1 MQIKIDQS
9 YKRLD
14 KFLFQY
20 FESLPLSL
28 LQRLIRKYKIK
39 INNKKSKANSSLI
52 KGDVVYIYY
61 KFEISND
68 LSNTI
73 KISKNK
79 KKIFEDQIMFQ
90 NNDFIAINKIDGYSV
105 QRGSKV
111 LISLKD
117 IYENVI
123 EHKLYIVHRLDKDT
137 SGLMLFAKNR
147 ITASKISSL
156 FLNNKIKK
164 YYIAVTNTEFN
175 KNTDTLINYNSDKKE
190 LKLAYKKIQLDKYD
204 NCYLIKLFTGKK
216 HQIRL
221 QFYLNKNPII
231 GDKKFSGNKF
241 NKLLLCS
248 YKIIF
253 ELDGKFYKF
262 KINPNKIFSQ
272 IPL

>member
-1 MQIKIDQS
+1 MKIS
-9 YKRLD
+9 YKPVDSDYQVLIKKDYDSWASSLYSPEGFFKYEFPMSEFLIPTEGRTLHATENRLVITIEC
-14 KFLFQY
+14 KM
-20 FESLPLSL
+20 
-28 LQRLIRKYKIK
+28 K
-39 INNKKSKANSSLI
+39 NNKFYDFQITEHMK
-52 KGDVVYIYY
+52 
-61 KFEISND
+61 E
-68 LSNTI
+68 
-73 KISKNK
+73 KNLG
-79 KKIFEDQIMFQ
+79 IT
-90 NNDFIAINKIDGYSV
+90 
-105 QRGSKV
+105 
-111 LISLKD
+111 LKD

-190 LKLAYKKIQLDKYD
+190 LKLAYKKIQLDYYD

-262 KINPNKIFSQ
+262 KINPNKILS
-272 IPL
+272 

>member
-1 MQIKIDQS
+1 MQVKIHQS
-9 YKRLD
+9 HKRLD

-20 FESLPLSL
+20 FETLPLSL

-39 INNKKSKANSSLI
+39 INNKKSKANSPLL
-52 KGDVVYIYY
+52 KGDIIYIYY
-61 KFEISND
+61 KFELSKD
-68 LSNTI
+68 LSNNIT
-73 KISKNK
+73 ISKE
-79 KKIFEDQIMFQ
+79 KKIFFKDQIIFQ
-90 NNDFIAINKIDGYSV
+90 NDDFIVINKIDGYAV
-105 QRGSKV
+105 QKGSKV

-117 IYENVI
+117 IYESLI
-123 EHKLYIVHRLDKDT
+123 KHKLYIVHRLDKDT
-137 SGLMLFAKNR
+137 SGIMLFAKNR
-147 ITASKISSL
+147 ITASKISLL
-156 FLNNKIKK
+156 FLNNQIKK
-164 YYIAVTNTEFN
+164 YYISVTNSKFN

-190 LKLAYKKIQLDKYD
+190 LKLAYRKIHLDKHD

-253 ELDGKFYKF
+253 KLDGKFYKF
-262 KINPNKIFSQ
+262 KINPNKI
-272 IPL
+272 L

>member
-1 MQIKIDQS
+1 MQIKIDQTH
-9 YKRLD
+9 KRLD
-14 KFLFQY
+14 KFLFKH

-39 INNKKSKANSSLI
+39 INNKKSKANSQLI
-52 KGDVVYIYY
+52 KGDVIYIYH
-61 KFEISND
+61 KLEIYND

-73 KISKNK
+73 KLSKEK
-79 KKIFEDQIMFQ
+79 KKIFKGQIIFQ
-90 NNDFIAINKIDGYSV
+90 NNDFLVINKIDGYSV

-111 LISLKD
+111 YISLKD

-147 ITASKISSL
+147 VTASKISSL
-156 FLNNKIKK
+156 FFNNQIKK
-164 YYIAVTNTEFN
+164 YYISVTNTKFN
-175 KNTDTLINYNSDKKE
+175 KNTDTLINYNSDKKK
-190 LKLAYKKIQLDKYD
+190 LKLTYRKIQLDNHE

-253 ELDGKFYKF
+253 KLDKIFYKF
-262 KINPNKIFSQ
+262 KLNPIKILS
-272 IPL
+272 

>member
-14 KFLFQY
+14 KFLFQH
-20 FESLPLSL
+20 FESIPLSL

-39 INNKKSKANSSLI
+39 INNKKSKANSPLI
-52 KGDVVYIYY
+52 KGDVVYIYH
-61 KFEISND
+61 KFVFNNE

-73 KISKNK
+73 KLTKDK
-79 KKIFEDQIMFQ
+79 KKIFKDNIIFQ
-90 NNDFIAINKIDGYSV
+90 NDNFIVIYKIDGYSV
-105 QRGSKV
+105 QRGSK
-111 LISLKD
+111 IFFSLKD
-117 IYENVI
+117 IYENII

-156 FLNNKIKK
+156 FLNHQIKK
-164 YYIAVTNTEFN
+164 YYISVTNSKFN
-175 KNTDTLINYNSDKKE
+175 KDTDTLINYNSDKKK
-190 LKLAYKKIQLDKYD
+190 LKLAYRKIHLDNYK

-253 ELDGKFYKF
+253 NLDGKFYKF
-262 KINPNKIFSQ
+262 KINPNKILS
-272 IPL
+272 

>member
-9 YKRLD
+9 HKRLD
-14 KFLFQY
+14 KFLLHH
-20 FESLPLSL
+20 FESIPLSL
-28 LQRLIRKYKIK
+28 FQRLIRKYKIK
-39 INNKKSKANSSLI
+39 INNKKSKSNSPLI
-52 KGDVVYIYY
+52 KGDIVYIYY
-61 KFEISND
+61 NFEINHD
-68 LSNTI
+68 LSISI
-73 KISKNK
+73 KLTKNK
-79 KKIFEDQIMFQ
+79 KKIFKEHIIFQ
-90 NNDFIAINKIDGYSV
+90 NNDFIVINKIEGYSV

-111 LISLKD
+111 FISLKD

-147 ITASKISSL
+147 ITASKISLL
-156 FLNNKIKK
+156 FLNNQIKK
-164 YYIAVTNTEFN
+164 YYISVNNSKFN
-175 KNTDTLINYNSDKKE
+175 KNSDTLINYNSDKKE
-190 LKLAYKKIQLDKYD
+190 LKLAYRKIKLENHN

-241 NKLLLCS
+241 SKLLLCS

-253 ELDGKFYKF
+253 KLDGKFHKF
-262 KINPNKIFSQ
+262 KINPNKILS
-272 IPL
+272 

>member
-1 MQIKIDQS
+1 MKIKIDQS
-9 YKRLD
+9 FKRLD

-39 INNKKSKANSSLI
+39 INNKKSKANSPLS
-52 KGDVVYIYY
+52 KGDVVYIYH
-61 KFEISND
+61 KLEIND
-68 LSNTI
+68 YLSNTI
-73 KISKNK
+73 KLTKDK
-79 KKIFEDQIMFQ
+79 KKIFKDQIIFQ
-90 NNDFIAINKIDGYSV
+90 NDDFIAINKIDGYSV

-111 LISLKD
+111 FISLKD
-117 IYENVI
+117 IYESVI

-156 FLNNKIKK
+156 FLNNQIKK
-164 YYIAVTNTEFN
+164 YYISVTSSKFD
-175 KNTDTLINYNSDKKE
+175 KNSDTLINYNSDKKQ
-190 LKLAYKKIQLDKYD
+190 LKLAYRKIQLNNYY

-231 GDKKFSGNKF
+231 GDKKFSGYKF

-253 ELDGKFYKF
+253 KLDKKFYKF
-262 KINPNKIFSQ
+262 KINPNKILS
-272 IPL
+272 

>member
-1 MQIKIDQS
+1 MQIKIDQN

-20 FESLPLSL
+20 FESIPLSL
-28 LQRLIRKYKIK
+28 FQKLIRKYKIK
-39 INNKKSKANSSLI
+39 INNKKSKANSPLI
-52 KGDVVYIYY
+52 KGDIVYIYH
-61 KFEISND
+61 KFEINNY
-68 LSNTI
+68 LPNTI
-73 KISKNK
+73 KLTEDK
-79 KKIFEDQIMFQ
+79 KKIFKNQIIFQ
-90 NNDFIAINKIDGYSV
+90 NNDFIVINKIDGYSV

-111 LISLKD
+111 FISLKD

-123 EHKLYIVHRLDKDT
+123 KHKLYIVHRLDKDT
-137 SGLMLFAKNR
+137 SGVMLFAKNR

-156 FLNNKIKK
+156 FLNNQIKK
-164 YYIAVTNTEFN
+164 YYISVTNTKFN
-175 KNTDTLINYNSDKKE
+175 KNTDMLINYNSDKKE
-190 LKLAYKKIQLDKYD
+190 LKLAYRKIILEKHH

-253 ELDGKFYKF
+253 KLDEKFYKF
-262 KINPNKIFSQ
+262 KINPNKILS
-272 IPL
+272 

>member
-1 MQIKIDQS
+1 MQIKIDQN

-20 FESLPLSL
+20 FESIPLSL

-39 INNKKSKANSSLI
+39 INNKKSKANSPLI
-52 KGDVVYIYY
+52 EGDVVYIYY
-61 KFEISND
+61 NFEINHD
-68 LSNTI
+68 LSISI
-73 KISKNK
+73 KLTKNK
-79 KKIFEDQIMFQ
+79 KKIFKEHIIFQ
-90 NNDFIAINKIDGYSV
+90 NNDFIVINKIEGYSV

-111 LISLKD
+111 FISLKD

-147 ITASKISSL
+147 ITASKISLL
-156 FLNNKIKK
+156 FLNNQIKK
-164 YYIAVTNTEFN
+164 YYISVNNSKFN
-175 KNTDTLINYNSDKKE
+175 KNSDTLINYNSDKKE
-190 LKLAYKKIQLDKYD
+190 LKLAYRKIKLENHN

-241 NKLLLCS
+241 SKLLLCS

-253 ELDGKFYKF
+253 KLDGKFYKF
-262 KINPNKIFSQ
+262 KINPNKILS
-272 IPL
+272 

>member
-1 MQIKIDQS
+1 MQIKIDQN

-39 INNKKSKANSSLI
+39 INNKKSKANSPLI

-61 KFEISND
+61 KFEINNEFS
-68 LSNTI
+68 STI
-73 KISKNK
+73 KLSKVK
-79 KKIFEDQIMFQ
+79 KKFFKDQIIFQ
-90 NNDFIAINKIDGYSV
+90 NKDFIVINKIEGYSV
-105 QRGSKV
+105 QKGSKV
-111 LISLKD
+111 FISLKD

-123 EHKLYIVHRLDKDT
+123 NHKLYIVHRLDKDT

-164 YYIAVTNTEFN
+164 YYISVTNTKFLRN
-175 KNTDTLINYNSDKKE
+175 NDTLINYNSDKKQ
-190 LKLAYKKIQLDKYD
+190 LKLAYRKIML
-204 NCYLIKLFTGKK
+204 NNHENSYLIKLLTGKK

-221 QFYLNKNPII
+221 QFYLNKNPIV
-231 GDKKFSGNKF
+231 GDKKFSGKKF
-241 NKLLLCS
+241 KKLLLCS

-253 ELDGKFYKF
+253 KLDEKFYKF
-262 KINPNKIFSQ
+262 KTNPNKILS
-272 IPL
+272 

>member
-1 MQIKIDQS
+1 MQIKIDQN

-14 KFLFQY
+14 KFLYQY
-20 FESLPLSL
+20 FESIPLSL

-39 INNKKSKANSSLI
+39 INNKKSKANSPLI

-61 KFEISND
+61 RFEINND

-73 KISKNK
+73 KLTKDK
-79 KKIFEDQIMFQ
+79 KKIFKNQIIFQ
-90 NNDFIAINKIDGYSV
+90 NDDFIAINKIDGYSV

-111 LISLKD
+111 FISLKD
-117 IYENVI
+117 IYENII

-147 ITASKISSL
+147 IAASKISSL
-156 FLNNKIKK
+156 FLNNQIKK
-164 YYIAVTNTEFN
+164 YYISVTNSKFN

-190 LKLAYKKIQLDKYD
+190 LKLSYREIKLD
-204 NCYLIKLFTGKK
+204 NHENSYLIKLFTGKK

-241 NKLLLCS
+241 NRLLLCS

-253 ELDGKFYKF
+253 KLDGKFYKF
-262 KINPNKIFSQ
+262 KINPNKILS
-272 IPL
+272 

>member
-14 KFLFQY
+14 KFLFQH
-20 FESLPLSL
+20 FETLPLSL

-39 INNKKSKANSSLI
+39 INNKKSKANSPLI
-52 KGDVVYIYY
+52 KGDIVYIYH
-61 KFEISND
+61 KFEINNH
-68 LSNTI
+68 LPNTI
-73 KISKNK
+73 KLTEDK
-79 KKIFEDQIMFQ
+79 KKIFKNQIIFQ
-90 NNDFIAINKIDGYSV
+90 NDDFIVINKIDGYSV

-111 LISLKD
+111 FISLKD

-123 EHKLYIVHRLDKDT
+123 NHKLYIVHRLDKDT

-156 FLNNKIKK
+156 FLNNQIKK
-164 YYIAVTNTEFN
+164 YYISVTNSKFN

-190 LKLAYKKIQLDKYD
+190 LKLAYRKIKLDKHD

-253 ELDGKFYKF
+253 RLDGKFYKF
-262 KINPNKIFSQ
+262 KINPNKILS
-272 IPL
+272 

>member
-9 YKRLD
+9 HKRLD
-14 KFLFQY
+14 KFLFQH

-39 INNKKSKANSSLI
+39 INNKKSKANSPLI
-52 KGDVVYIYY
+52 KGDIIYIYH
-61 KFEISND
+61 KFEINND
-68 LSNTI
+68 LPNTI
-73 KISKNK
+73 KFRKDQ
-79 KKIFEDQIMFQ
+79 KKIFKDQIIFQ
-90 NNDFIAINKIDGYSV
+90 NDGFIVINKIDGYSV

-111 LISLKD
+111 FISLKD
-117 IYENVI
+117 IYENI
-123 EHKLYIVHRLDKDT
+123 INHKLYIVHRLDKDT

-156 FLNNKIKK
+156 FLNNQIKK
-164 YYIAVTNTEFN
+164 YYISVTNSKFN
-175 KNTDTLINYNSDKKE
+175 KNTETLINYNSDKKE
-190 LKLAYKKIQLDKYD
+190 LKLAYRKIKLEKHD

-241 NKLLLCS
+241 KKLLLCS

-253 ELDGKFYKF
+253 KLDGKFYKF
-262 KINPNKIFSQ
+262 KLNPNKILS
-272 IPL
+272 

>member
-73 KISKNK
+73 KISKDK
-79 KKIFEDQIMFQ
+79 KKIFEDQIIFQ

-164 YYIAVTNTEFN
+164 YYIAVTNTIFK
-175 KNTDTLINYNSDKKE
+175 KNTDTLINNNSDKKE
-190 LKLAYKKIQLDKYD
+190 LKLAYKKIQLDNYD

-262 KINPNKIFSQ
+262 KINPNKI
-272 IPL
+272 LL

>member
-20 FESLPLSL
+20 FESIPLSL

-39 INNKKSKANSSLI
+39 INNKKSKANSPLI

-61 KFEISND
+61 KFEINNE

-73 KISKNK
+73 KLNKDK
-79 KKIFEDQIMFQ
+79 KKIFKDHIIFQ
-90 NNDFIAINKIDGYSV
+90 NDDFIVINKIDGYSV

-111 LISLKD
+111 FISLKD

-123 EHKLYIVHRLDKDT
+123 KHKLYIVHRLDKDT
-137 SGLMLFAKNR
+137 SGVMLFAKNR

-156 FLNNKIKK
+156 FLNNQIKK
-164 YYIAVTNTEFN
+164 FYISVTNNKFN

-190 LKLAYKKIQLDKYD
+190 LKLSYRKIQLGNHE

-253 ELDGKFYKF
+253 KLDEKFYKF
-262 KINPNKIFSQ
+262 KINPNKILS
-272 IPL
+272 

>member
-61 KFEISND
+61 KFEINND

-73 KISKNK
+73 KISKDK
-79 KKIFEDQIMFQ
+79 KKVYED
-90 NNDFIAINKIDGYSV
+90 DDLVVINKAAGMVVHPGHGNYS
-105 QRGSKV
+105 GT
-111 LISLKD
+111 LINGL
-117 IYENVI
+117 IYHFENLP
-123 EHKLYIVHRLDKDT
+123 KNSSNRPGLVHRLDKDT
-137 SGLMLFAKNR
+137 SGVMLFAKNR

-190 LKLAYKKIQLDKYD
+190 LKLAYKKIQLDNYD

-253 ELDGKFYKF
+253 ELDGIFYKF
-262 KINPNKIFSQ
+262 KINPNKILS
-272 IPL
+272 